1 MTAEDLAYGCRL
13 QSGRRLALLAQRME
27 PRPGLNFDDL
37 VLAPPNLRQLN
48 DLRARIAL
56 RSQLADSGFERRLPL
71 ASGLLAM
78 FTGSSGTGKT
88 MAAELLAQEQRVDL
102 YKIDLAEVVSKYIG
116 ETEKN
121 LRRVFREAEDTNAMI
136 FFDEA
141 DALFGKRGEVRE
153 AKDRW
158 ANIEVNFLLQR
169 VEQFA
174 GIVIIATNLRQN
186 IDEAFLRRI
195 HVVVEFPF
203 PDADA
208 RLRIWQRMLPSSD
221 EVEAPNGEELRDLAE
236 RFRLPGGS
244 IRNVVVDA
252 RLSGPRRWG
261 RSTPDHAPAYRR
273 VTRARVPE
281 SRQTPDR
288 WRVRCG
294 DVPMGRGGRADE
306 RSCWGIAMPATK
318 TKAEPEKRPE
328 RTKAPQVLNSPP
340 GPAPGLHTGPSAG
353 RARSC
358 PRPTGSRLR
367 SVRPTS
373 SRQIWAHPHGPPV

>member
-1 MTAEDLAYGCRL
+1 MDAVASAEANATVRDPARGLMTAEDLAYGCRL

-37 VLAPPNLRQLN
+37 VLAPPNRRQLN

-56 RSQLADSGFERRLPL
+56 RSQLARFRIRTPPATRQRAAGACSPGRP
-71 ASGLLAM
+71 
-78 FTGSSGTGKT
+78 GTGKT

-252 RLSGPRRWG
+252 RLPGPRRWG

-306 RSCWGIAMPATK
+306 RSC
-318 TKAEPEKRPE
+318 
-328 RTKAPQVLNSPP
+328 
-340 GPAPGLHTGPSAG
+340 
-353 RARSC
+353 
-358 PRPTGSRLR
+358 
-367 SVRPTS
+367 
-373 SRQIWAHPHGPPV
+373 